1 LRSGW
6 LFAFP
11 NEHVTE
17 PEMEIYERAGIEASE
32 IAARL
37 ELWDLAS
44 GALDLAGASR
54 CSVGRYGAA
63 KALHDLRRTVMP
75 RVTNVMEIGDF
86 HSVGIW
92 IDVELGRYQD
102 AIRRGTEALAAIG
115 GRGPNVEIHTRAWLA
130 TALWLTGRWDE
141 SLDETAAVK
150 ELLGDQ
156 RDDPPYFAMHTFGAA
171 AMIHQA
177 RGQEAEARRL
187 RDTMANAASLSSGRT
202 YPYLVRMLTE
212 RGELDR
218 AWTVERPWNWR
229 VHYTDA
235 LFAEAQRAAASARW
249 DLVPE
254 LMTAMREQADL
265 GPAPLLVPAADRLA
279 GRAALA
285 AGEDATDL
293 LGVAADGF
301 DAIGVPHE
309 RARTNLF
316 LAEACR
322 AVGRIDD
329 AADALARAAI
339 TFEELGAVAD
349 LERIRRLG

>member
-1 LRSGW
+1 
-6 LFAFP
+6 
-11 NEHVTE
+11 
-17 PEMEIYERAGIEASE
+17 
-32 IAARL
+32 
-37 ELWDLAS
+37 
-44 GALDLAGASR
+44 
-54 CSVGRYGAA
+54 
-63 KALHDLRRTVMP
+63 
-75 RVTNVMEIGDF
+75 
-86 HSVGIW
+86 
-92 IDVELGRYQD
+92 
-102 AIRRGTEALAAIG
+102 
-115 GRGPNVEIHTRAWLA
+115 
-130 TALWLTGRWDE
+130 
-141 SLDETAAVK
+141 
-150 ELLGDQ
+150 
-156 RDDPPYFAMHTFGAA
+156 
-171 AMIHQA
+171 
-177 RGQEAEARRL
+177 
-187 RDTMANAASLSSGRT
+187 
-202 YPYLVRMLTE
+202 MLTE